1 MKALQDRGVTKE
13 GVITCLHKRIKNL
26 NDEQEQY
33 KGALHTLNQEVKE
46 LREKLEEEGSQKKK
60 EQEVKET
67 IEKKLMALL
76 G

>member
-46 LREKLEEEGSQKKK
+46 LRESWRRRV
-60 EQEVKET
+60 VKRRRS
-67 IEKKLMALL
+67 KRSKRW
-76 G
+76 

>member
-1 MKALQDRGVTKE
+1 MKALQDRDVTKE

-46 LREKLEEEGSQKKK
+46 LRESWRRRV
-60 EQEVKET
+60 VKRRRS
-67 IEKKLMALL
+67 KRSKQW
-76 G
+76 